1 MSIPKIQKEW
11 RVVQGHP
18 GFESLKLNTQAPVP
32 TLGDTDVLVRFHA
45 AALNYRDLA
54 IAQGKFPFG
63 FEDNVVPGSDGAG
76 EVVAVGPRVTRFNIG
91 DRVATLFNQG
101 HLAGSLDQRSVA
113 TGVGGT
119 VDGFAKAVGARV
131 IATTSTKEKE
141 DRLKQLG
148 ADHVINYKEQ
158 ANWGEIAKE
167 LTGGRGVDHVIE
179 VGGLKTMAQ
188 SLKSIRIDGLIT
200 IVGFIGGDS
209 EKQPSFLDVLS
220 NICTVRGLLV
230 GSRLQFEEMNRA
242 VVAKDIHPVVDKQVY
257 DLDHVPEAFQYIWEQ
272 RHFGK
277 VVVSID

>member
-1 MSIPKIQKEW
+1 MSFPNA
-11 RVVQGHP
+11 
-18 GFESLKLNTQAPVP
+18 LK
-32 TLGDTDVLVRFHA
+32 
-45 AALNYRDLA
+45 
-54 IAQGKFPFG
+54 
-63 FEDNVVPGSDGAG
+63 
-76 EVVAVGPRVTRFNIG
+76 
-91 DRVATLFNQG
+91 
-101 HLAGSLDQRSVA
+101 
-113 TGVGGT
+113 
-119 VDGFAKAVGARV
+119 FAKAAGARV
-131 IATTSTKEKE
+131 IVTTSTKEKE

-148 ADHVINYKEQ
+148 ADYVINYKEQ

-167 LTGGRGVDHVIE
+167 LTGDRGVDHVIE

-209 EKQPSFLDVLS
+209 EEQPSFLDVLS
-220 NICTVRGLLV
+220 NICTFRGLLV